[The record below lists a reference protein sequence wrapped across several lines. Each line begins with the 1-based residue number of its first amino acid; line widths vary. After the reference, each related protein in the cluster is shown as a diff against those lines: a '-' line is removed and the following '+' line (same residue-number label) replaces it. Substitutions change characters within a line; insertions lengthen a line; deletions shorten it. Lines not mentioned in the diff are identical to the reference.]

1 MTASTTPNLDDLA
14 LFALVA
20 EHGGFAAAERASGT
34 PKSRLSRRLAALE
47 AQLGARLIQ
56 RSTRR
61 FAVTEVG
68 QQVLRH
74 ARAMLDEAV
83 AAQALAD
90 EVSGAPRGAVRL
102 ACPPALL
109 HSAVGPMLADY
120 LNRWPQVQLQVQ
132 ASNRNVDVWHDGVD
146 LALRVRAPG
155 AALAQDEVVRP
166 LALSEH
172 LLLAA
177 PQLLVNAPPPATPDD
192 LAALPTLGLGN
203 SPDEQ
208 RWRLRG
214 PEGQWVE
221 HHHQPRL
228 VVDDAG
234 TLLDAALAGTGCAL
248 LPRLMAHQSVQRGA
262 LQILVPGW
270 SAPPGLVQVAYAS
283 RQGMRAAVRQL
294 IDALAAGFARLIEER
309 RCLSAPHSA

>member
-1 MTASTTPNLDDLA
+1 MLAEAAS
-14 LFALVA
+14 V
-20 EHGGFAAAERASGT
+20 
-34 PKSRLSRRLAALE
+34 
-47 AQLGARLIQ
+47 
-56 RSTRR
+56 
-61 FAVTEVG
+61 
-68 QQVLRH
+68 
-74 ARAMLDEAV
+74 
-83 AAQALAD
+83 QALAG
-90 EVSGAPRGAVRL
+90 EQTAAPRGTVRL
-102 ACPPALL
+102 SCPPALL
-109 HSAVGPMLADY
+109 QLGVGDMLARF
-120 LNRWPQVQLQVQ
+120 LNAWPLVSVQLQ

-155 AALAQDEVVRP
+155 AGLAQDEVVRP

-172 LLLAA
+172 LLVAA

-262 LQILVPGW
+262 LQILLPGW